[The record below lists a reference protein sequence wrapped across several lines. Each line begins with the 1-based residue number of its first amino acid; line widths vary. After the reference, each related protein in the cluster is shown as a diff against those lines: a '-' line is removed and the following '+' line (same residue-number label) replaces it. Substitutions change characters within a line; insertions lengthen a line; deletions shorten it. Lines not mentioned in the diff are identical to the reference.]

1 MCGWRE
7 RRRACPPP
15 SLSSSPFPFP
25 SRLAVLCSITMESGV
40 SMAEARKN
48 IWLVDS
54 KGLIVADRTDLQPHK
69 VPYAHPG
76 AQLVR

>member
-1 MCGWRE
+1 M
-7 RRRACPPP
+7 
-15 SLSSSPFPFP
+15 
-25 SRLAVLCSITMESGV
+25 T
-40 SMAEARKN
+40 MAEARKN

-76 AQLVR
+76 AQLVRA